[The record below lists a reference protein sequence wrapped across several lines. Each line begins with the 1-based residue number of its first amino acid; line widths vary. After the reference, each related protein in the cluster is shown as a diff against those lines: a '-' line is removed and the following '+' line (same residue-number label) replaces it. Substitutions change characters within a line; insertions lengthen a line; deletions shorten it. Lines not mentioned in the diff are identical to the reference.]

1 MVFTINS
8 NIFFIGS
15 MQFINPSLNNLQFR
29 YDYSLEQLQFRYLS
43 EKFNGDL
50 LELVKQ
56 KGFYPYEYMDSSEK
70 F

>member
-15 MQFINPSLNNLQFR
+15 MQFINPSINKLQFR

>member
-1 MVFTINS
+1 MVFTINN

-15 MQFINPSLNNLQFR
+15 MQFINPSLNDLQFR

>member
-1 MVFTINS
+1 MVFTINN